1 MTTFNTDELRR
12 TYYSE
17 ISDMAADYAERIK
30 KGAFEDRDAFF
41 TDVHETL
48 DGHEFVIYT
57 FKAQCVC
64 LVSDNEAAYVDNF
77 GSEGLTKDGRINWE
91 AIAYCAMEQDLFAEL
106 DNYLG
111 VDINDDD
118 TFEGEKEEEDAE
130 DGNP

>member
-1 MTTFNTDELRR
+1 MANFNTDELRQ

-30 KGAFEDRDAFF
+30 KGEFADRDAFF

-48 DGHEFVIYT
+48 DGHEFVTYT

-64 LVSDNEAAYVDNF
+64 LVSDNEDAYVDNF

-91 AIAYCAMEQDLFAEL
+91 AIAYCAMEQDLYDAL
-106 DNYLG
+106 DSAG

-118 TFEGEKEEEDAE
+118 TFEGEEEEDAE
-130 DGNP
+130 DGNS